1 MFNSIYT
8 IFLDVFRT
16 IWQTMK
22 SIDIAGITN
31 VADLSIAIVLIG
43 VFLSIFISFVN
54 VNNLRGAYGT
64 AERKRN
70 RKH

>member
-22 SIDIAGITN
+22 SIDIGGITN
-31 VADLSIAIVLIG
+31 VADLSIAVVLIG

-54 VNNLRGAYGT
+54 VSNLRSAYGS

-70 RKH
+70 RK